1 MVVNFVFRLPRFPVL
16 FDSGESLIAARS
28 KAELAKAIHRL
39 NIADDAKRNII
50 DLNGEGFA
58 YYPKITTV
66 TPNIGIRKWN
76 KLQIIELYDARRRPE
91 YPAMRRTS
99 LGNRKL
105 EEIVREAVELV
116 LEDERST
123 RSKQGSM

>member
-1 MVVNFVFRLPRFPVL
+1 MVVNFIFRLPRFPVL
-16 FDSGESLIAARS
+16 FDAGERLLTARS
-28 KAELAKAIHRL
+28 KTELAKAIQRL
-39 NIADDAKRNII
+39 NIEDEARRDII

-66 TPNIGIRKWN
+66 TPSVGIRRWT

-91 YPAMRRTS
+91 VPAMRRAS

-105 EEIVREAVELV
+105 EEIVSEAVEL
-116 LEDERST
+116 LLHDERST
-123 RSKQGSM
+123 RSKRAVL